1 MEDVEEE
8 EEPGRKRRVGR
19 VDFVVVTGLSELA
32 LASRSVGDSRSD
44 PEAAVG
50 GRISLLLRFTKELN
64 VVHELL
70 REALDKGAFWE
81 MGLLEPFV
89 GGSLFLDFVR
99 RSMESGFEFWGKDDQ
114 LSLLLRFEVVMRRG
128 KRRAE
133 EGGVVGRR
141 RLLTWRCGGFG
152 GTRVW
157 VAPPEGKK
165 TPRKKAKDKLNRMKA
180 TISIVRF
187 PGRYE
192 VLQPSVIQLG
202 QSKDKTTSPNYP
214 LLRPNEIKRQG
225 LSKGR
230 ASIFTGSP

>member
-1 MEDVEEE
+1 MRWFLVEIDDVEEE
-8 EEPGRKRRVGR
+8 EEPGRKRRV
-19 VDFVVVTGLSELA
+19 DFAVVTGLSELA

-133 EGGVVGRR
+133 EGELLEGDSCSPGAAVDSAAQESGLPRR
-141 RLLTWRCGGFG
+141 
-152 GTRVW
+152 
-157 VAPPEGKK
+157 
-165 TPRKKAKDKLNRMKA
+165 
-180 TISIVRF
+180 
-187 PGRYE
+187 
-192 VLQPSVIQLG
+192 
-202 QSKDKTTSPNYP
+202 
-214 LLRPNEIKRQG
+214 NERKRQERKPRT
-225 LSKGR
+225 S
-230 ASIFTGSP
+230 